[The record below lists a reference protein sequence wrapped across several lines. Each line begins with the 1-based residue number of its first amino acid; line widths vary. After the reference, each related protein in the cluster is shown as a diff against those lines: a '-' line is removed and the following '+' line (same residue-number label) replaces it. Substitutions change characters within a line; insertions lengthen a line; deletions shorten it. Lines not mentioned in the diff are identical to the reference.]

1 MAGSEKEE
9 GRRPGRWFADRA
21 VALTFIAIIVGAEIA
36 ITVVANRVPAPRSC
50 SPTEHQ
56 LSAAASTVAT
66 PPDST
71 NSKTFELVDDKQTQI
86 DLGRDNNPARTAIAF
101 RTDTTPNPDPKF
113 PAVRLAVQSLR
124 RGENGDVRAAATAY
138 GVFTSAQQVVVF
150 LCVERQGQ
158 AAEWDGSFELDPGT
172 YKGVI
177 SLLDPRFPTTTVPF
191 TVNLAFPNQW
201 DILMPIGGVILL
213 GALYLMVLRRPP
225 GVADERVGLRDL
237 DAFLRKPS
245 GVASVIAGT
254 VAASGVYLTTYYT
267 NDSWGAGID
276 FYLLVAA
283 MFSAFISAGTAFRFI
298 SNLDM
303 SPGSA
308 PPTGPRPDAQAPGVT
323 HGTSTPTDPTDHW
336 TNARP
341 QPGNQ
346 HSPGQSSRSSDGA
359 GSAA

>member
-1 MAGSEKEE
+1 MAGSGEKE
-9 GRRPGRWFADRA
+9 GQRSGRWFADRA
-21 VALTFIAIIVGAEIA
+21 VALAFIAFLVLAEIA
-36 ITVVANRVPAPRSC
+36 ITVLANRVPAARSC

-56 LSAAASTVAT
+56 LSAAASTVPT
-66 PPDST
+66 PPVNT

-101 RTDTTPNPDPKF
+101 RTDPTPAPDPKYS
-113 PAVRLAVQSLR
+113 AVRLAVQSLR
-124 RGENGDVRAAATAY
+124 RGENGDVRAAASAY

-158 AAEWDGSFELDPGT
+158 ATEWNGSFELDPGT

-177 SLLDPRFPTTTVPF
+177 SLSDPRFPTTTVPF
-191 TVNLAFPNQW
+191 TINLAFPNQW
-201 DILMPIGGVILL
+201 DILMPLGGIILL

-245 GVASVIAGT
+245 AVASVIAGT
-254 VAASGVYLTTYYT
+254 VAAGGVYLTTYYT

-283 MFSAFISAGTAFRFI
+283 MFSAFIAAGTAFRFI

-308 PPTGPRPDAQAPGVT
+308 PSTGSKPDAQAPGHT
-323 HGTSTPTDPTDHW
+323 HDAPE
-336 TNARP
+336 TN
-341 QPGNQ
+341 
-346 HSPGQSSRSSDGA
+346 SSHVAEIRR
-359 GSAA
+359 